1 MGFAFDRLGLRV
13 PAVVVSAYTQAGT
26 VIHDEMHHGA
36 VINTLCRQH
45 GLKPLNARDAG
56 ANPIYNAINS
66 AAPRQPYTWPR
77 PTSLWKPPNPE
88 AVAEHTTKTHKKRP
102 LTSPARGLLG
112 LLMSQFD
119 RDAHIPKTY
128 GEAYEALTKY
138 GTGLFGTRD

>member
-1 MGFAFDRLGLRV
+1 MIAYVNNHIGLIV
-13 PAVVVSAYTQAGT
+13 DDGIPDPVQ
-26 VIHDEMHHGA
+26 VIE
-36 VINTLCRQH
+36 
-45 GLKPLNARDAG
+45 
-56 ANPIYNAINS
+56 
-66 AAPRQPYTWPR
+66 PYTWPR

-119 RDAHIPKTY
+119 RDAQIPKTY